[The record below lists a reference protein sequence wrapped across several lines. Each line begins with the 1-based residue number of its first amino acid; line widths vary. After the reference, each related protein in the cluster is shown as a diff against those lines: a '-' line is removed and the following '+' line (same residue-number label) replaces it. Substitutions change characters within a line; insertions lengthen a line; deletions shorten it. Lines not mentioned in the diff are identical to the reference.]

1 MPAEIGSPAPDF
13 TLLNYDKTRV
23 SLEDLRGTKT
33 LLVFIPLPFTRVCT
47 SELCDLRDNLGRL
60 EDDGARVVAVTCD
73 SYGSNRAWAQ
83 AEGVTYPILSD
94 FWPHGAVAQAYGC
107 FNEALG
113 VADRTTYVIDA
124 EGIVR
129 DIISAESFGTARDV
143 RSYTEALGAV

>member
-13 TLLNYDKTRV
+13 TLRNYDKTTL
-23 SLEDLRGTKT
+23 SLADLHGSRT

-47 SELCDLRDNLGRL
+47 SELCDLRDNLASL
-60 EDDGARVVAVTCD
+60 ETQGTKVVAVTCD
-73 SYGSNRAWAQ
+73 SLGSNGAWAR

-94 FWPHGAVAQAYGC
+94 FWPHGEVARAYGC

-113 VADRTTYVIDA
+113 VADRTTYVIDE

-129 DIISAESFGTARDV
+129 DIVEAESFGTARDLAT
-143 RSYTEALGAV
+143 YTEALSAF